1 MDLQRVAVKVF
12 APEGGAIPLPEFIP
26 VFHSWI
32 QGRRVGGT
40 LIDVADYGHLS
51 NGPGVVLIGHDADYF
66 MDTSEGPFG
75 LIYNRKRGL
84 EGSAA
89 DRWRSCFGAALK
101 ACAEL
106 EKDFKGKLKFRAA
119 DSLVIFNDR
128 LETPNEESTF
138 SAVRADLESTA
149 AEIYG
154 GKVEL
159 TRREDD
165 PRSRLAVEVRAS
177 ENVALSDLVSRLK

>member
-1 MDLQRVAVKVF
+1 MELRRIAVKVF
-12 APEGGAIPLPEFIP
+12 VSEGGSIPLSEFIP
-26 VFHSWI
+26 VFHAWI

-40 LIDVADYGHLS
+40 LIDVADYGHLP

-75 LIYNRKRGL
+75 LIYNRKQGL
-84 EGSAA
+84 EGTGS
-89 DRWRSCFGAALK
+89 DRWRSCFGAALI
-101 ACAEL
+101 ACARL
-106 EKDFKGKLKFRAA
+106 EEDFKGRLKFRAKDA
-119 DSLVIFNDR
+119 LVIFNDR

-138 SAVRADLESTA
+138 STVRADLESAA

-159 TRREDD
+159 KRREDD
-165 PRSRLAVEVRAS
+165 ARSRLAVEVHAAK
-177 ENVALSDLVSRLK
+177 NVALAELVSRLK